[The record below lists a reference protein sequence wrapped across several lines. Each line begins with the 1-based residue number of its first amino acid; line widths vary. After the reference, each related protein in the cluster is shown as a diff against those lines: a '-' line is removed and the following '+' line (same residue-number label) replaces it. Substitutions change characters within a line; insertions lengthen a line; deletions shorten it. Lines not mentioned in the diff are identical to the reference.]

1 MGKQKRGQEISKG
14 VVVPGLK
21 GKHSHSG
28 TNNGLPGLGIRLFG
42 SAGVNRRLEYYGKS
56 CHGHLGIYLEAV
68 ERVACLVLASCPRAH
83 VRFLHGLGV
92 GFDVGRF
99 TW

>member
-28 TNNGLPGLGIRLFG
+28 TNNGCRVWVSGCLGQLGLT
-42 SAGVNRRLEYYGKS
+42 AGWNIMEKVV
-56 CHGHLGIYLEAV
+56 HGHLGIYLEAV
-68 ERVACLVLASCPRAH
+68 ERGLVW
-83 VRFLHGLGV
+83 F
-92 GFDVGRF
+92 
-99 TW
+99 